1 METLP
6 ALLVLLNP
14 LVTGEFFS
22 VMKSFDVSVILAE

>member
-14 LVTGEFFS
+14 HRGIPLSNEEFWCLYA
-22 VMKSFDVSVILAE
+22 ILDE